1 MNLINLIVTLV
12 IVGFVLWLINTY
24 VPMQANIKR
33 LLNIAVVILVV
44 LWLLFSVL
52 GLGGGN
58 LGAVRIG

>member
-1 MNLINLIVTLV
+1 MDLITLVITLV
-12 IVGFVLWLINTY
+12 IVGVVLWLVNTY
-24 VPMQANIKR
+24 VPMDGKIKR
-33 LLNIAVVILVV
+33 ILNIAVVVLVV